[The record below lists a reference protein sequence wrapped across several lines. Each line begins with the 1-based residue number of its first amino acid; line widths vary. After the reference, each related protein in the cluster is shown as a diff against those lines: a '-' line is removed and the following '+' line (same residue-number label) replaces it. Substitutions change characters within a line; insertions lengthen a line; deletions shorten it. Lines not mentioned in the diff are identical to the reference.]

1 MKGTACRWNVRG
13 FGFIKP
19 DDGGEDL
26 FCHVSSIKV
35 SCPWHAHG
43 RVCRREA
50 PRPREIV
57 TARGMSPYM
66 RVQDGNAMRDGDI
79 VEYEE
84 SWDDRK
90 GKYMADNVTGGCRE
104 EDTGGRGRGGG
115 RDRYDDRYDDR
126 RRDRDRYDDRYDD
139 RRRDRDYDRRY

>member
-26 FCHVSSIKV
+26 FCHVSSIK
-35 SCPWHAHG
+35 
-43 RVCRREA
+43 
-50 PRPREIV
+50 
-57 TARGMSPYM
+57 
-66 RVQDGNAMRDGDI
+66 DGNAMRDGDI